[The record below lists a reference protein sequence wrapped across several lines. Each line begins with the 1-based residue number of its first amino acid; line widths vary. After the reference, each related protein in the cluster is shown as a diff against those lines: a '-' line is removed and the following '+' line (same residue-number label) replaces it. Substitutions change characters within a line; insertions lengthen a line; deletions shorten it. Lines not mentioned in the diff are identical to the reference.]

1 MKILEKYG
9 ILEAGKD
16 FVWFDCESFEEGEAY
31 IELIK
36 NLSSI
41 SKNKFSPQNL
51 IIENEGWTENI
62 EHYIVEIN
70 FTLNNEN
77 YQIKLLCEEWFDFD
91 LIIELNKIIVKQGIK
106 EQFYPIKSGDQSLII
121 VFGDTLLKEYLSGEN
136 VLEDSDKLILEKPLN
151 FNSLKLSDV

>member
-16 FVWFDCESFEEGEAY
+16 FVWFDCESFEEGETY
-31 IELIK
+31 TELIR

-41 SKNKFSPQNL
+41 SKTKFSPQNL
-51 IIENEGWTENI
+51 IIENEGWTENR

-77 YQIKLLCEEWFDFD
+77 YQIKLLCEEWFDYD
-91 LIIELNKIIVKQGIK
+91 LIIELNKIIVKEKIK
-106 EQFYPIKSGDQSLII
+106 EQFYPIKTVDQSLII
-121 VFGDTLLKEYLSGEN
+121 VFGDTLLKEYLSIEN
-136 VLEDSDKLILEKPLN
+136 VLEDSDKLILKKPLN

>member
-51 IIENEGWTENI
+51 IIENEAWTENR

-77 YQIKLLCEEWFDFD
+77 Y
-91 LIIELNKIIVKQGIK
+91 
-106 EQFYPIKSGDQSLII
+106 
-121 VFGDTLLKEYLSGEN
+121 
-136 VLEDSDKLILEKPLN
+136 
-151 FNSLKLSDV
+151 